1 MKTIKIFTGV
11 IWCMVCL
18 YISTFLIEMMNIP
31 DTISF
36 DLGILGI
43 LLLIFLTIKTRVGTK
58 YIKLKIK

>member
-1 MKTIKIFTGV
+1 
-11 IWCMVCL
+11 MVCL